1 MFVRSKQYTIS
12 NKISCSGISLHSGMT
27 CCLTLYP
34 APPDSGITFYQ
45 NIPGRDQVVIP
56 ASYKNVVNSILSTT
70 IGNTAGDSIG
80 TIEHLMA
87 ALYGCGVD
95 NVNVEIDGPEI
106 PIMDGSAAPFVS
118 LLESAGIIE
127 QQKQRKVI
135 KVTKSIA
142 VSEGDAFLRIDP
154 IDTDDLRINFFIDY
168 DNPIIDSQKITFSI
182 KNQDFKSEICNA
194 RTYGFESEVKSL
206 RESGL
211 ALGGSLDNAV
221 VISGDNILNQDGLR
235 YRDEFVRHKVLD
247 LIGDLYLADFRI
259 VGEVFAEKSG
269 HNLNKLLLDN
279 LHNQKDA
286 YVVDQT
292 DGTFRDWS
300 EVLVAASA

>member
-1 MFVRSKQYTIS
+1 MVSFDNQVGQIWYNGELVPWRDT
-12 NKISCSGISLHSGMT
+12 KIHVLTHGLHYASCVFEGERVYNGKVFRL
-27 CCLTLYP
+27 
-34 APPDSGITFYQ
+34 
-45 NIPGRDQVVIP
+45 R
-56 ASYKNVVNSILSTT
+56 
-70 IGNTAGDSIG
+70 
-80 TIEHLMA
+80 EHT
-87 ALYGCGVD
+87 
-95 NVNVEIDGPEI
+95 
-106 PIMDGSAAPFVS
+106 
-118 LLESAGIIE
+118 
-127 QQKQRKVI
+127 QR
-135 KVTKSIA
+135 
-142 VSEGDAFLRIDP
+142 
-154 IDTDDLRINFFIDY
+154 FI
-168 DNPIIDSQKITFSI
+168 
-182 KNQDFKSEICNA
+182 
-194 RTYGFESEVKSL
+194 
-206 RESGL
+206 ESGL